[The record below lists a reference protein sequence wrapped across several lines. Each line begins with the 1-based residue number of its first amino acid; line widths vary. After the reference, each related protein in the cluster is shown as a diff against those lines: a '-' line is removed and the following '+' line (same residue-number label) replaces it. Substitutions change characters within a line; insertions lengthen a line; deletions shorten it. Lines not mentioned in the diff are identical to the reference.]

1 MNNYLITVFIT
12 FPNGKKERFTK
23 YAQSFHH
30 AVDLFFWADGYHN
43 RQPNRLMYTDK

>member
-1 MNNYLITVFIT
+1 MNRFLITVYIT

-23 YAQSFHH
+23 YATSFHH

-43 RQPNRLMYTDK
+43 KQPDRTKYTSK